1 MIYVDRKFQ
10 IETTSSNAYSITHS
24 HIVDMNSEEWTLNTD
39 WNIQFMNSKIPDVYF
54 VFSYSFAHIFGHST
68 KFEFQML
75 SPFFSVM
82 LSHRLQCDRI
92 LRYHILTFDYTLSMN
107 IEQFACANTFEFFC
121 RDRLGYKL
129 PVLPITT
136 KNVRIDRQCKYIP
149 YICFFYLFE
158 QKT

>member
-1 MIYVDRKFQ
+1 MHIRLHTA
-10 IETTSSNAYSITHS
+10 ILSIWT
-24 HIVDMNSEEWTLNTD
+24 VKSEEWTLNTD

-107 IEQFACANTFEFFC
+107 IEQFTCANTFEFFC

-136 KNVRIDRQCKYIP
+136 KNVNTSHTYVFFIYSNKKRKCKKPQILS
-149 YICFFYLFE
+149 IFAASI
-158 QKT
+158 